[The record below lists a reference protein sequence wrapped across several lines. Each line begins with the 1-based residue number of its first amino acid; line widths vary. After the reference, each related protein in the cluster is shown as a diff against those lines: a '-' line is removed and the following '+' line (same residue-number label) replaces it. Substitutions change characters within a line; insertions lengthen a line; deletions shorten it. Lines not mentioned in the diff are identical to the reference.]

1 MGIRDEWERL
11 ELKIIPYKN
20 TLDAYILVDTEMLV
34 AVMDDHLTTLESVQK
49 SDYAAHVRDQIQE
62 WIQNLNI
69 MQANLGKWVESQRN
83 WIYLDPIFNTLQI
96 QNVLHEEATAFL
108 EVQSTFKRIMWSAYR
123 KPKATYNLMIQNRVE
138 VFEKLTGYFAKI

>member
-83 WIYLDPIFNTLQI
+83 WIYLDPIFNTL
-96 QNVLHEEATAFL
+96 
-108 EVQSTFKRIMWSAYR
+108 
-123 KPKATYNLMIQNRVE
+123 
-138 VFEKLTGYFAKI
+138 